1 MGRIAVIVHLTVSVL
16 RIHSVKMG
24 PARSLIH
31 VVMVNVS
38 RIRAKTVQHVS
49 LIVHA
54 RQRNY
59 VCKEIAYHF
68 HFAVMA
74 NAIKTKKKTVIP
86 VLRTVAVHK
95 TRFVQVPGYAVHLPV
110 MTINVVMMVVAGH
123 VGPVLRTRIVRTAN
137 ASRYL
142 NVGTGFARQ
151 ISVKIAAIVQ
161 RTVHARRMKAV
172 LTGNAC
178 PNVCRIV

>member
-1 MGRIAVIVHLTVSVL
+1 MERIAVIAHLTVSVL
-16 RIHSVKMG
+16 RIHSVKTG
-24 PARSLIH
+24 PARPLIH
-31 VVMVNVS
+31 VVMVNV
-38 RIRAKTVQHVS
+38 RQIRAKTVQHVS
-49 LIVHA
+49 LTVHA

-59 VCKEIAYHF
+59 VCKGIAYHF
-68 HFAVMA
+68 HSAVME

-95 TRFVQVPGYAVHLPV
+95 TRFVQVPGYVVHQPV

-123 VGPVLRTRIVRTAN
+123 VGSVLQTRIARTAN

-151 ISVKIAAIVQ
+151 VKIAVIVQ